1 MRVAIVALALLVTGL
16 ARAEDVGG
24 EDLTAP
30 PTPSSEQLPTTLAGT
45 LLKARTSGSLTLGV
59 RDSAFPFAFARDGK
73 SLGYSVDLCKGVVAE
88 IARELQ
94 TPVAIAYAPVTASD
108 RFDAV
113 ASGRVDIECG
123 STTENVERRKQAAF
137 SPLIFIAGVKLMTR
151 ADSSVRSL
159 RDLAGKT
166 LIVAAGTT
174 SETAMRAM
182 NDKYKLGAT
191 ITSAAS
197 YDEAYDALVQGR
209 GDALAADDILLNGL
223 IASRHGQGAV
233 QIVGDF
239 LTYEPYGLMFRKDD
253 PQMVAAVT
261 HAFAA
266 MAADGELMA
275 TYRAWFLSPTPTGE
289 NLGLPMSVQLSE
301 AFRAMGAEGF

>member
-1 MRVAIVALALLVTGL
+1 MRAVLVALTLLAAGS
-16 ARAEDVGG
+16 AYAEDVGG
-24 EDLTAP
+24 QDLTAP
-30 PTPSSEQLPTTLAGT
+30 PTPPSDQAPAALAGT
-45 LLKARTSGSLTLGV
+45 LLKARSTGTLTLGV
-59 RDSAFPFAFARDGK
+59 RDSAYPFAFTRDGK

-88 IARELQ
+88 IARQLQ
-94 TPVAIAYAPVTASD
+94 APVAIAYAPVTASN
-108 RFDAV
+108 RFDEI

-159 RDLAGKT
+159 RDLSDKT

-182 NDKYKLGAT
+182 NDKYKLGAS
-191 ITSAAS
+191 ITTAAS
-197 YDEAYDALVQGR
+197 YDDAYDALAQGH

-223 IASRHGQGAV
+223 IAKHHGQGAV

-253 PQMVAAVT
+253 PQMAAAVT
-261 HAFAA
+261 QAFAA
-266 MAADGELMA
+266 MAADGELLA

-289 NLGLPMSVQLSE
+289 TLGLPMSVQLSE
-301 AFRAMGAEGF
+301 AFRAMGADGF